1 MKQNSTSTLPFPFLA
16 SINERLKS
24 PFPYYL
30 NDDRKNLMVIA
41 GLSAFVMAFM
51 PLYKPYHNFI
61 EHHTFADL
69 CVFGGITFSV
79 LTVSIIVFPKLFPVT
94 FDPSNWTLQDHLI
107 QTVLQCRV
115 IGIVCIPVNKLYICP
130 QHSLQFIAVH
140 AFTQVALIGV
150 IPATIITMFLKNMML
165 QQNLREAIRVNREL
179 EKIRHMKKE
188 SVPGDKEITLYS
200 DTSETLKLNLPDL
213 LFIRAD
219 DNYSTVYWADNG
231 VVQKK
236 LLRANPTTKQMS
248 VSRYASAR
256 SFIAAS
262 RFCSTLHSASW
273 RLFLQSPTPSSAC
286 RPCAPTQ
293 QSVLARRCAWHR
305 FQKPASRLLKTAAS
319 RCQSS
324 AR

>member
-94 FDPSNWTLQDHLI
+94 FDPSNWTLQDHLV
-107 QTVLQCRV
+107 QTVLQCTA
-115 IGIVCIPVNKLYICP
+115 IGIVCVPVDKLYICP
-130 QHSLQFIAVH
+130 QHSLQTIAVH

-236 LLRANPTTKQMS
+236 LLRANLKNIETQIDNAFTIRCHRSYVVNIHAITNITGNANGYKLRIKDSEHFIP
-248 VSRYASAR
+248 VAR
-256 SFIAAS
+256 PKGKEVMEKIG
-262 RFCSTLHSASW
+262 
-273 RLFLQSPTPSSAC
+273 Q
-286 RPCAPTQ
+286 
-293 QSVLARRCAWHR
+293 
-305 FQKPASRLLKTAAS
+305 LKNMMELY
-319 RCQSS
+319 
-324 AR
+324 